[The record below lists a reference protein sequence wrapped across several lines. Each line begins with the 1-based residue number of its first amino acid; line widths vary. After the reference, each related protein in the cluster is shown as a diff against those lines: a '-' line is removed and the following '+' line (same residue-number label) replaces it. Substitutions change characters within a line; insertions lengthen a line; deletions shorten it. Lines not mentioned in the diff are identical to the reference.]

1 MNLIKIFRYEK
12 SWTLLFFVAYLIL
25 GLNIYQDYGVSW
37 DEPIARL
44 NGLVNVKY
52 LAENIFPFLLTDGMK
67 NVPDL
72 HYWTDRDY
80 GPVFDITAAT
90 LEQLFA
96 LKEYKEIFIYRHLVT
111 FLFSFL
117 GVLAIYATC
126 KKIYGDYKLG
136 ILAALMLVLS
146 PRIFAE
152 SFYNSKDIV
161 FMASI
166 AIAIYTMTTFLAK
179 PSLLSASIHGFCTA
193 VAIDIRIMGIL
204 LFLCTIGALLIQ
216 LIKQVT
222 PTRQL
227 RISTEVYILTTFLF
241 VIAMFPYLWANP
253 LVNFALI
260 FKNMANFR
268 WDASVLYMGEFVK
281 ATNLPWHYIPV
292 WILITTPP
300 LYTIFMAIGMIA
312 TLKQFISRKLSFWS
326 GNKEMY
332 DLIHLAILTGPII
345 AVVALASVL
354 YDGWRQLYFI
364 YPAFI
369 LLSIKGVVT
378 VLNFFK
384 DKKPVKYFITGI
396 FIVSFSYSGY
406 WIWAAHPLQNVYFN
420 FLIGNDWKNKFELD
434 YWGLGNREALQYIV
448 DSDPSPTITVG
459 ADSATPLNRAVIM
472 LDKKDATRI
481 VLSDKESKPLY
492 LLTNYRLVVDRNDK
506 KYSKDYDIFYQK
518 IVLGET
524 ILSVFKRK
532 D

>member
-1 MNLIKIFRYEK
+1 
-12 SWTLLFFVAYLIL
+12 
-25 GLNIYQDYGVSW
+25 
-37 DEPIARL
+37 
-44 NGLVNVKY
+44 
-52 LAENIFPFLLTDGMK
+52 
-67 NVPDL
+67 
-72 HYWTDRDY
+72 
-80 GPVFDITAAT
+80 
-90 LEQLFA
+90 
-96 LKEYKEIFIYRHLVT
+96 
-111 FLFSFL
+111 
-117 GVLAIYATC
+117 
-126 KKIYGDYKLG
+126 
-136 ILAALMLVLS
+136 
-146 PRIFAE
+146 
-152 SFYNSKDIV
+152 
-161 FMASI
+161 
-166 AIAIYTMTTFLAK
+166 
-179 PSLLSASIHGFCTA
+179 
-193 VAIDIRIMGIL
+193 
-204 LFLCTIGALLIQ
+204 
-216 LIKQVT
+216 
-222 PTRQL
+222 
-227 RISTEVYILTTFLF
+227 
-241 VIAMFPYLWANP
+241 
-253 LVNFALI
+253 
-260 FKNMANFR
+260 
-268 WDASVLYMGEFVK
+268 
-281 ATNLPWHYIPV
+281 
-292 WILITTPP
+292 
-300 LYTIFMAIGMIA
+300 MIA

-434 YWGLGNREALQYIV
+434 YWGLGNREALQYII

-506 KYSKDYDIFYQK
+506 KYSKDYDLFYQK